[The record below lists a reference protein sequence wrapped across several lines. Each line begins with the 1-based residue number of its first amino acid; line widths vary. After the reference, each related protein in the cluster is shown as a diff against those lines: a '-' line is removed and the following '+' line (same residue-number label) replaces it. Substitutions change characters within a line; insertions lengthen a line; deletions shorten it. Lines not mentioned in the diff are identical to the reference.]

1 MTQKSTRSL
10 SPCGQIAYQHDSD
23 RFLAALFAPAQIRE
37 KIFTLLAFNYEL
49 AVIRESVSNP
59 LLGRIRLQWWREGVE
74 ALAQGHPPARHE
86 VMESLASL
94 LSSGQVTA
102 SALIAMIDSR
112 EVDFEEEAVIT
123 PTYARATAAPL
134 LRAMGEEAD
143 DIATGYALVGL
154 MRAGRCEVDPAVV
167 ADILKSK
174 PPRGTQAR
182 LWRAL
187 ARSYLRRGCPSGPLP
202 WRALTLLCSLW

>member
-1 MTQKSTRSL
+1 M
-10 SPCGQIAYQHDSD
+10 AYQHDSD
-23 RFLAALFAPAQIRE
+23 RFLAALFAPAQNRE
-37 KIFTLLAFNYEL
+37 KIFTLLALNYEL

-74 ALAQGHPPARHE
+74 ALAQGHPPARHD

-94 LSSGQVTA
+94 ISSGQVTA
-102 SALIAMIDSR
+102 SALLAMIDSR
-112 EVDFEEEAVIT
+112 ELDFKEETEINAS
-123 PTYARATAAPL
+123 YARATAAPL
-134 LRAMGEEAD
+134 LRAMGDEAD

-154 MRAGRCEVDPAVV
+154 IRAGRCEVDRAIVSE
-167 ADILKSK
+167 LLQHK

-187 ARSYLRRGCPSGPLP
+187 ARGYLRWDCSPDPLP
-202 WRALTLLCSLW
+202 WRSLTLLCSLW